1 MTILPRYK
9 YPFLCISALALFLL
23 SSCGN
28 PQSKTILAPTTS
40 SENQPAPSPVALA
53 PEPPGVFVFQS
64 TQEDP
69 TLLYLADTTL
79 EAIRPVPGLG
89 NGGACP
95 AFSPDGSQLA
105 FCTNQDGKDG
115 LFIVNSD
122 GGDPQRLADQLPGC
136 GCSAD
141 APLSW
146 SPDGRW
152 ISLPVSA
159 DKSQP
164 VYDLYVINTEDGQA
178 TNLTATAQ
186 RYSGLAWDPD
196 SRSILFS
203 GTLDGKAD
211 IYRIHIDSGMIS
223 SLTKSP
229 ITGAVTD
236 WSPDGSKLLYFAD
249 SGGGNFDVFFLQAD
263 SDQAERLTEAG
274 GFDSYPRWFPDGKSI
289 LFVSTRDGDNEI
301 YRMNADGSGQVN
313 LTNNPGVMDIWP
325 TLSLDG
331 QEIIYLT
338 NADNQWDSWIMNA
351 DGSDKRK
358 VTDLIGIPAAI
369 AWKP

>member
-1 MTILPRYK
+1 MCHILHSK
-9 YPFLCISALALFLL
+9 CALISITMLAIIVL
-23 SSCGN
+23 SSCGQ
-28 PQSKTILAPTTS
+28 PQGNASLAPTLE

-53 PEPPGVFVFQS
+53 PEAPGVFVYQA

-69 TLLYLADTTL
+69 TMLYLADTTL
-79 EAIRPVPGLG
+79 ESIRPFPGLS

-105 FCTNQDGKDG
+105 FCTNQDGQDA
-115 LFIVNSD
+115 LFIVD
-122 GGDPQRLADQLPGC
+122 GEGGEPQRLAEQLSGC
-136 GCSAD
+136 GCGPD

-164 VYDLYVINTEDGQA
+164 VYDLYVVNVEDSQA
-178 TNLTATAQ
+178 TNLTDSPQ
-186 RYSGLAWDPD
+186 RFGGLAWDPD

-203 GTLDGKAD
+203 GTMDGKAD
-211 IYRIHIDSGMIS
+211 IYRMDIDSKT
-223 SLTKSP
+223 LTPLAISP
-229 ITGAVTD
+229 IAGSATD

-249 SGGGNFDVFFLQAD
+249 SGGGNFDVYVLPAG
-263 SDQAERLTEAG
+263 SDQAQRLTEAG

-301 YRMNADGSGQVN
+301 YRMNADGTEQTN
-313 LTNNPGVMDIWP
+313 LTRNPGVMDIWP
-325 TLSLDG
+325 VLSLDG
-331 QEIIYLT
+331 REIIYLT

-351 DGSDKRK
+351 DGSNKRK
-358 VTDLIGIPAAI
+358 VTDLIGIPATI